1 MYQSLISMNPT
12 PATYVLQ
19 ILHGHF
25 TGLHCLIFL
34 LNSVRDLTFLISPG
48 TRAHIFGPMKP
59 SVSIPYDTV
68 LTFLVLNGNLEQCS
82 KTSFRGNTWFIIP
95 GDNPLTT
102 LYNSIAKAWMFLE
115 CIVKELSLLSNSS
128 NDERSS
134 LYTIRNALSWI
145 LLILLFNLRLWNIQ
159 TKGQ

>member
-25 TGLHCLIFL
+25 TGFHCLIFL
-34 LNSVRDLTFLISPG
+34 LNSARDLTFLISPG

-82 KTSFRGNTWFIIP
+82 KTSFRGNTWFIIS

-102 LYNSIAKAWMFLE
+102 LYNSIAKAWMFLNVSWKSYLYWA
-115 CIVKELSLLSNSS
+115 IHQKF
-128 NDERSS
+128 ERSS